1 VGEAAGLLAA
11 FCLEHKVTPRS
22 VRNRPELLEAFQS
35 LLERQG
41 IELSWPSLT
50 PV

>member
-1 VGEAAGLLAA
+1 LAA
-11 FCLEHKVTPRS
+11 FCLQRNRAPSS
-22 VRNRPELLEAFQS
+22 VRNTPELLADFQS
-35 LLERQG
+35 LLVRQG